1 MELGLAFRSFG
12 SEVTIIE
19 KMDRLVPN
27 MDEDI
32 STFIEELMEEKGIRV
47 LTSAE
52 LMEIKEKTIS

>member
-32 STFIEELMEEKGIRV
+32 STFIEELMVVIGWV
-47 LTSAE
+47 S
-52 LMEIKEKTIS
+52 